1 MKIFST
7 PSVLLL
13 AAALGAG
20 AGVVAAA
27 LTLGSLNDYL
37 TAISAPNSIDLAGQ
51 RARPTPSDY
60 SQAAAEVRERA
71 AAASLEIF
79 SAPSDATGAYEP
91 GQGLT
96 SGFFLTADGWLAAA
110 PYSYYLSTAE
120 LAEASVL
127 FDGKIYPVKKVVD
140 NPASPIVFLKIEIS
154 GAPVVSFGNPLA
166 LEPGDNLFVAAAANE
181 LLSTTLFRSIKVG
194 DISAPAETASR
205 RLELNIAIDSRL
217 AGAAVANS
225 SGEVVGILVADQF
238 GETRTVLP
246 YTAFKSAVYSLLKE
260 GRVISPWFGA
270 ISTDLSRAIGYDE
283 SYTRGYT
290 KGTLLGT
297 ITKDSPAETA
307 GLRRGDIVVSAG
319 GLEISEK
326 QSFDELL
333 ADYHVGDTL
342 NLIIDRAGESLKVDV
357 VLGAH

>member
-1 MKIFST
+1 
-7 PSVLLL
+7 
-13 AAALGAG
+13 
-20 AGVVAAA
+20 
-27 LTLGSLNDYL
+27 
-37 TAISAPNSIDLAGQ
+37 
-51 RARPTPSDY
+51 
-60 SQAAAEVRERA
+60 
-71 AAASLEIF
+71 
-79 SAPSDATGAYEP
+79 
-91 GQGLT
+91 
-96 SGFFLTADGWLAAA
+96 
-110 PYSYYLSTAE
+110 
-120 LAEASVL
+120 
-127 FDGKIYPVKKVVD
+127 
-140 NPASPIVFLKIEIS
+140 
-154 GAPVVSFGNPLA
+154 
-166 LEPGDNLFVAAAANE
+166 
-181 LLSTTLFRSIKVG
+181 
-194 DISAPAETASR
+194 
-205 RLELNIAIDSRL
+205 LNIAIDSRL